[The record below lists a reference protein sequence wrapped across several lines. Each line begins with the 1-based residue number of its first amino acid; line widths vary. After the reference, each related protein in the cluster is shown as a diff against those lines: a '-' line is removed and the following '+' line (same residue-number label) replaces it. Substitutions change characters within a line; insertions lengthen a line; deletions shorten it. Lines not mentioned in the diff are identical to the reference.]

1 MQNVT
6 LGKTGLEI
14 SRVGFGGIP
23 IQRLSQGEAVK
34 LIHLARDR
42 GYTFIDTARG
52 YTVSESY
59 VGEALAGDRDRWIL
73 ATKSMARTK
82 EAMEED
88 IRISLENLRTDHIDL
103 YQCHLIKSMDQYR
116 AIMAPGG
123 AMEALLEA
131 KARGAIGHIGFTAHS
146 ADVAMAIL
154 DEEPPFETLQFP
166 FNFIEDQGTELF
178 KRAKAMGLGTIA
190 MKPIAGGA
198 FTEAALGLKYTYG
211 KDFIDVAIPGMDAP
225 EQIEENASMLDV
237 DLTLTREEIDRLEA
251 VRSELGT
258 TFCRRC
264 GYCLPCPTGID
275 IPTQFIFEGYYKRYD
290 LQDWAM
296 DRFKS
301 QQISS
306 VDCVQCGVCETK
318 CPYHLPIMEMLKGVS
333 RTFGVDRG

>member
-1 MQNVT
+1 MKSVK
-6 LGKTGLEI
+6 LGNTGLEI
-14 SRVGFGGIP
+14 SKVGFGGIP
-23 IQRLSQGEAVK
+23 IQRLTRAEAVQ

-59 VGEALAGDRDRWIL
+59 VGEAIEGDRDHWIV
-73 ATKSMARTK
+73 ATKSMSRTR
-82 EAMEED
+82 EAMAED
-88 IRISLENLRTDHIDL
+88 IQISLDNLRTDHIDL

-116 AIMAPGG
+116 AIMGPGG

-131 KARGAIGHIGFTAHS
+131 KARGEIGHIGFTAHS
-146 ADVAMAIL
+146 ADVAMEIL
-154 DEEPPFETLQFP
+154 EEAPPFETLQFP

-178 KRAKAMGLGTIA
+178 KKAKAMGLGTIA

-211 KDFIDVAIPGMDAP
+211 KDFIDVAIPGMDAA
-225 EQIEENASMLDV
+225 EQIEENAGMLDD
-237 DLTLTREEIDRLEA
+237 DLILSQEEIDRLEA
-251 VRSELGT
+251 VRAELGT

-290 LQDWAM
+290 LEDWAM

-306 VDCVQCGVCETK
+306 VDCVKCGLCETK
-318 CPYHLPIMEMLKGVS
+318 CPYHLPIMDMLEGVS
-333 RTFGVDRG
+333 RTFGVDGE